1 MKTKARL
8 IFSVAHFALV
18 VLGLMV
24 LGALVVVVPAS
35 ASSLSARFNE
45 FAGESVTIA
54 ILLSTPLAVFLV
66 VLGTTAL
73 LLRLVQTD
81 RMFSERVFKWVNVL
95 SLASFVQG
103 ITFIVVGTWFSNQGG
118 LPPFYLFG
126 LLFLSL
132 LSVAVGL
139 VTAALLQLLKKAT
152 AVSQDLEGVI

>member
-8 IFSVAHFALV
+8 IFSLAHFALV

>member
-1 MKTKARL
+1 MKTKNSLLFTSSNAVL
-8 IFSVAHFALV
+8 AL
-18 VLGLMV
+18 LGLMV

-45 FAGESVTIA
+45 FAGESVTISMLLA
-54 ILLSTPLAVFLV
+54 IPLAVFLV

-103 ITFIVVGTWFSNQGG
+103 ITFIVVGTWFSSQGG

-132 LSVAVGL
+132 LSIAVGL

>member
-1 MKTKARL
+1 MKTKNSLLFTSSNAVL
-8 IFSVAHFALV
+8 TL
-18 VLGLMV
+18 LGLMV

-45 FAGESVTIA
+45 FAGESVAIA

>member
-8 IFSVAHFALV
+8 IFFVAHFALV

-24 LGALVVVVPAS
+24 LGALVAVVPAS
-35 ASSLSARFNE
+35 ASSLSARFKE

-95 SLASFVQG
+95 SLASFVEG

-132 LSVAVGL
+132 LSIAVGL

>member
-8 IFSVAHFALV
+8 IFSLAHFALV

-103 ITFIVVGTWFSNQGG
+103 ITFIVVGTWFSNKGG
-118 LPPFYLFG
+118 LPPFYLFA